1 MSSRLRICAA
11 QNNMLGSKLW
21 IHLLFFSSFVRWVF
35 FSCNCTKNIVIL
47 IVDDNKKVYKCI
59 DLNQNIE
66 PFVCR
71 IENDPTALRV
81 KMTLRSAARP
91 SEHSRGTQHTLAF
104 HLGHSRVTCGS
115 LQLHLLFTCSSFI
128 KTSLTWGSL
137 GQQGVQWVIYIW
149 QIRVCRPAST
159 KHSPILWISEKAL
172 PILVISLLLEL
183 SLNPSPGFEQ
193 HTHCLH
199 SIIAVHCPLPGMQAL
214 GYYLW
219 NHNTC
224 KIFSAVIYIKYFNKF
239 QFSHKTC
246 PEF

>member
-1 MSSRLRICAA
+1 M
-11 QNNMLGSKLW
+11 
-21 IHLLFFSSFVRWVF
+21 
-35 FSCNCTKNIVIL
+35 

-128 KTSLTWGSL
+128 KTSFTWGSL
-137 GQQGVQWVIYIW
+137 GQQGVQWVIYNW
-149 QIRVCRPAST
+149 QIRAWRPAST
-159 KHSPILWISEKAL
+159 KHSQVFGYQKKLYLFWSHPCHLDCLSVLPPIVNNTLIVYFQLLLSTVRYQECRPSDTTCEIIIPVKY
-172 PILVISLLLEL
+172 SLL
-183 SLNPSPGFEQ
+183 FF
-193 HTHCLH
+193 
-199 SIIAVHCPLPGMQAL
+199 I
-214 GYYLW
+214 
-219 NHNTC
+219 
-224 KIFSAVIYIKYFNKF
+224 
-239 QFSHKTC
+239 
-246 PEF
+246 